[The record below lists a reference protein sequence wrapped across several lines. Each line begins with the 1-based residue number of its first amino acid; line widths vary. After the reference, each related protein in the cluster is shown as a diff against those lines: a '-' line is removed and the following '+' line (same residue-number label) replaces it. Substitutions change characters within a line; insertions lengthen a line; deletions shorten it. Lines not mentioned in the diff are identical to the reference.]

1 MLKTNKHATALKAL
15 IKRHQFLTALVLVIA
30 ITGLLTGLSMW
41 LYIQS
46 GASGLDL
53 SRPGFTNARS
63 DLQQEITANFDSTG
77 PLTEKDLATFKKLYE
92 KQRTALNSLSA
103 FDDDAISDEE
113 LGLIVRETQP
123 AAGE

>member
-1 MLKTNKHATALKAL
+1 MLETNTRLNAVRAL
-15 IKRHQFLTALVLVIA
+15 IKRHQFVTALVLVVVV
-30 ITGLLTGLSMW
+30 TGFMTGLSMW

-63 DLQQEITANFDSTG
+63 DLQQEITTDFQSTG

-113 LGLIVRETQP
+113 LGLVLREPQP
-123 AAGE
+123 TSNE